1 MDNLQSS
8 LLGWN
13 LCKKYYKPKI
23 IIVSWFWTAIKI
35 HLLWNFIYFMCI
47 IFHYLHRYMG
57 KNHSPMLSTLHHYLF
72 APLLNNVII
81 SYEQALQL
89 FIHDGSNRRNE
100 LLSLDKKL
108 KLRDVVSICQKK
120 SNTPNPIISVDCNWV
135 ANFLGRTQDDYVWK
149 TVDRLAIF
157 SILGFHVY
165 PIIDEDIRHH
175 SKMVSVGKR
184 SLQRE
189 IANLNVMKNR
199 SMALT
204 ITAMIN
210 DTVDTKKR
218 RTWIPAIFL
227 EKSLISSERL
237 IPNPFPT
244 SFYNDIIHALSTT
257 TLMSPNDVGGRVCFP
272 VKARF

>member
-1 MDNLQSS
+1 
-8 LLGWN
+8 
-13 LCKKYYKPKI
+13 
-23 IIVSWFWTAIKI
+23 
-35 HLLWNFIYFMCI
+35 
-47 IFHYLHRYMG
+47 MG
-57 KNHSPMLSTLHHYLF
+57 KNHSPMLSTLHHCLF

-218 RTWIPAIFL
+218 RT
-227 EKSLISSERL
+227 
-237 IPNPFPT
+237 
-244 SFYNDIIHALSTT
+244 
-257 TLMSPNDVGGRVCFP
+257 
-272 VKARF
+272 